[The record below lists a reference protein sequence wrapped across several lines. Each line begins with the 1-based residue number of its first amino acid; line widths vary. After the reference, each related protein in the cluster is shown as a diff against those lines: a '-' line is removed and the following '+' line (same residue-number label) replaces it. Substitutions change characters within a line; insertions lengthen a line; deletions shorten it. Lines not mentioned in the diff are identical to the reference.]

1 MKTVIWLLIL
11 IGWSVLQARKKAMRE
26 RERKQ
31 RAGEPTPAPAPPPAY
46 SRATERTPTGIPG
59 ELDAI
64 MQYARSRV
72 DQAAT
77 TRSIDALIEQPMM
90 EQPATDEIVTREV
103 ADVPEAEVASQA
115 TDVGPRSLR
124 TYFVMREVLGPPRA
138 KKRFHP
144 RIKAQD

>member
-1 MKTVIWLLIL
+1 MKTLIWLLVL
-11 IGWSVLQARKKAMRE
+11 IGWSVLQARRKAMRE
-26 RERKQ
+26 RERQQ
-31 RAGEPTPAPAPPPAY
+31 RAVTPTPAPAPRPAY
-46 SRATERTPTGIPG
+46 SHAAEQTPSNMPS

-72 DQAAT
+72 EQAAT

-103 ADVPEAEVASQA
+103 ADVPETELASQA
-115 TDVGPRSLR
+115 TDFGPRSLR

-144 RIKAQD
+144 RMKAQD